1 MSDKEA
7 LSKMLDNLI
16 NNKGEQ
22 AEVHFHDYLQGKMQE
37 VIHGDE
43 EVAAEPNITDEED
56 TNG

>member
-1 MSDKEA
+1 MADTDQ
-7 LSKMLDNLI
+7 LGKMLDNLI

-43 EVAAEPNITDEED
+43 EISDNANTTDEE
-56 TNG
+56 

>member
-1 MSDKEA
+1 MADTEE

-43 EVAAEPNITDEED
+43 EVAEIPNSTEDEE
-56 TNG
+56 

>member
-1 MSDKEA
+1 MADTEQ

-37 VIHGDE
+37 VIHGDTE
-43 EVAAEPNITDEED
+43 ISDNEPETKDEE
-56 TNG
+56 